1 MFESLYSPIRKTEE
15 KESVPKRVQSAK
27 ARTNEI
33 VGNTKKYARYIDKF
47 VSNRKVESLN
57 PKPNLK

>member
-1 MFESLYSPIRKTEE
+1 MFESLYSPIQKKSEAQ
-15 KESVPKRVQSAK
+15 VPKRVQSAK

-57 PKPNLK
+57 HKPNLK